1 MAAAL
6 EQGRA
11 THREILFVLA
21 GEMKELE
28 RGLDGEVGSFRM
40 RETASLG
47 RRAGEF
53 LESSAGLPVA
63 ELARKLE
70 DFRSGL
76 LVADFEG
83 WRREL
88 EGKLD
93 RRLRERRSVLHHPQE
108 LR

>member
-1 MAAAL
+1 
-6 EQGRA
+6 
-11 THREILFVLA
+11 
-21 GEMKELE
+21 MKELE
-28 RGLDGEVGSFRM
+28 RGLDGEVDSFRM